1 MFNKKEMKLITDYRK
16 VQKYLLEG
24 TQVFMVKLDGS
35 LVELTE
41 ETDWKT
47 LFFHN
52 LKQGSF
58 AVYRKRFIGIG
69 EFHKDIHVGNRTW
82 TVEHTKKGGGSL
94 WMFVSCR
101 DEE

>member
-24 TQVFMVKLDGS
+24 IQVFMVKMDGS

-58 AVYRKRFIGIG
+58 AVYRKRFTGIG

-82 TVEHTKKGGGSL
+82 TVEHTKKGDGSSWL
-94 WMFVSCR
+94 FASCR

>member
-24 TQVFMVKLDGS
+24 IQVFMVKMDGS

-58 AVYRKRFIGIG
+58 AVYRKRFTGIG
-69 EFHKDIHVGNRTW
+69 KYHKDIHVGNRTW
-82 TVEHTKKGGGSL
+82 TVEHTKKGSGSS
-94 WMFVSCR
+94 WMFASCR

>member
-24 TQVFMVKLDGS
+24 IQVFMVKMDGS

-58 AVYRKRFIGIG
+58 AVYRKRFTGIG

-82 TVEHTKKGGGSL
+82 TVEHTKKGGGSS

>member
-24 TQVFMVKLDGS
+24 IQVFMVKMDGG

-58 AVYRKRFIGIG
+58 AVYRKRFTGIG

-82 TVEHTKKGGGSL
+82 TVEHTKKGGGSS

>member
-24 TQVFMVKLDGS
+24 TQVFMVKLDDS

-58 AVYRKRFIGIG
+58 AVYRKRFTSAG
-69 EFHKDIHVGNRTW
+69 EFYKDIYIGKYVITLSYRKKKECVLDRT
-82 TVEHTKKGGGSL
+82 
-94 WMFVSCR
+94 
-101 DEE
+101 

>member
-24 TQVFMVKLDGS
+24 IQVFMVKMDGS

-58 AVYRKRFIGIG
+58 AVYRKRFTGIG

-82 TVEHTKKGGGSL
+82 IVEHTKKRGGSS